1 MPPCPPASLC
11 ELFGHAPLEG
21 IAMETH
27 GGADADEFA
36 ADGPYFLAVRL
47 AEGEIVATDE

>member
-1 MPPCPPASLC
+1 
-11 ELFGHAPLEG
+11 
-21 IAMETH
+21 METH

-36 ADGPYFLAVRL
+36 ADGPYLLAVRL